1 MTNKWIYNPLT
12 DDQEKKKEDLSKE
25 LGISPIL
32 CQLLLER
39 GINDAEGAKHFFR
52 PQLSDL
58 YDPFL
63 MNDMD
68 KAVER
73 INQAMVQKEKI
84 LIYGDYD
91 VDGITAVALVYK
103 FLKQNY
109 AKVSFHIPDRDTE
122 GYGISERRI
131 DWAAENEV
139 KLIIVLDYGIKS
151 FDEIAYAKDKGI
163 DFIICDHHTPE
174 KGGRLPDAA
183 AVLNPKRLD
192 SSYPD
197 ANLAA
202 CGVGFKLM
210 QAFAQNNGIAFEQLT
225 PMLDF
230 VVVSIAADIVPI
242 VGENRVLAYYGLK
255 QLNSC
260 PNLGLKSIIEVC
272 GLTDKEITISDIV
285 FKIGPRLNASG
296 RVQSATE
303 SVELLISNDLT
314 FAKEKSDAI
323 NHYNQT
329 RKDLDKSITD
339 EAFSRL
345 EEHTQEMAQ
354 SKSIVIY
361 DANWHKGVIGIVA
374 SRLTELYY
382 KPTIVLTKTRDFAT
396 GTDFITGSGRTV
408 QGFDIYKGVESC
420 SDLLRDFGGHKFAV
434 GLSIEN
440 EEQIPEFKK
449 RFEQYVSENILPSQ
463 LQPQINI
470 DAVIDFKD
478 ITPKFFRV
486 IKQFSPFG
494 PENPKPIFIT
504 KRVFDYGT
512 SRIVGKVQEHLK
524 LELIDSKSECIM
536 NGIAFGQ
543 SEFYEY
549 IRDLNPV
556 DICYTIEEN
565 GFNGGSSTQLRI
577 IDIRKAE

>member
-1 MTNKWIYNPLT
+1 M
-12 DDQEKKKEDLSKE
+12 
-25 LGISPIL
+25 
-32 CQLLLER
+32 
-39 GINDAEGAKHFFR
+39 
-52 PQLSDL
+52 
-58 YDPFL
+58 
-63 MNDMD
+63 
-68 KAVER
+68 
-73 INQAMVQKEKI
+73 
-84 LIYGDYD
+84 
-91 VDGITAVALVYK
+91 
-103 FLKQNY
+103 
-109 AKVSFHIPDRDTE
+109 SFHIPDRDTE

-420 SDLLRDFGGHKFAV
+420 SDLLRDFGGHMFAV

-463 LQPQINI
+463 LQPQISI